1 MISNRKVLPRLPA
14 APLYRAIQ
22 FVAAALL
29 GMACLAP
36 VASAKS
42 GQPVTAMSG
51 VTYVS
56 GGAGTEEIDQ
66 LRSMEKDFN
75 LKMVFAL
82 KSGAYLAEVNVTIV
96 DAANTGAARH
106 SGRGAVVP
114 RPVARRNLSGER
126 ELSHQ
131 RRASHCRRRCSH
143 TQHGRIALAKRVTVG
158 RDPSPGSAS
167 ALPARLRTCGH
178 SVNGARS
185 RWRRY

>member
-14 APLYRAIQ
+14 APLYRAVQ

-96 DAANTGAARH
+96 DAANQVLLDTLAEGPWFLARLPAGTYQVNASYRTNVERRTVAVGAAT
-106 SGRGAVVP
+106 
-114 RPVARRNLSGER
+114 LSTV
-126 ELSHQ
+126 EL
-131 RRASHCRRRCSH
+131 
-143 TQHGRIALAKRVTVG
+143 
-158 RDPSPGSAS
+158 
-167 ALPARLRTCGH
+167 
-178 SVNGARS
+178 
-185 RWRRY
+185 RWPNE